1 MAHDD
6 NRYSIS
12 GARSLAE
19 LADFWDTHDA
29 AEYDAQTHEVE
40 MTFDLRS
47 RRHYVVVDPDLLDR
61 VRRLAQSRGLSTESL
76 VNLWLQE
83 RALSLE
89 AAQAAS

>member
-1 MAHDD
+1 MVHDD
-6 NRYSIS
+6 NGYSIS

-29 AEYDAQTHEVE
+29 TEFDAQTHEVE

-47 RRHYVVVDPDLLDR
+47 RRHYVAVDPDVLGR
-61 VRRLAQSRGLSTESL
+61 VRQLAQARGLSTESL

-83 RALSLE
+83 RALGLE
-89 AAQAAS
+89 MAQVVS